1 METLADLASMQ
12 QPRQSVSLQNAAA
25 MNSAAQRSP
34 SVASSRPSSRMPQG
48 ARTNSASDLVM
59 AEAPTSTPPPRN
71 FTTSALSEVDSRA
84 VTTLTSNLAQNS
96 YDYNS
101 HVELISL
108 LHRGFTE
115 HLQGSI
121 SDALIPANAAD
132 YNLLPE
138 LRQAREAMSSR
149 YAVGE
154 DIWVAWIKDETVLAK
169 TPEERTSVMELCMR
183 ATSEEPASVKLWTLY
198 GEFVWD
204 NYAIAFGFAPDP
216 SDSWTDEDK
225 MICREIFTRD
235 LVRSTWEDGVAA
247 TRWRVDESNQ
257 VWDRYVELIMQDFPE
272 RPSQQTVDEVRDLYM
287 NRLQVPHATWEQSSQ
302 AFWPFISKYEGNSWE
317 AIMAAT
323 NEAAAPAKQQYAL
336 REDFESNLRRASEN
350 DDQASLFNVFSTY
363 LAWEAKPK
371 RRPGKFDA
379 ELRTALFDRALLRFP
394 TMIEWWLDYVDFL
407 TSLDAS
413 SARILPLL
421 ERATRHCPWSGELWS
436 RRLLRVELETHKM
449 DEVEGVKHK
458 ATNSGLLVVGGMKE
472 MLIVQAAWCSFL
484 RRRAFEP
491 KASEDEADV
500 AEMAISEVLGD
511 IRIQGSRAYGDDFQG
526 DPLWRVEKIWIK
538 FLTQAERF
546 NEARTQWKELVA
558 TQGHS
563 YDFWSQYYNWEIFS
577 WGWHRIISN
586 KQNASAELAPSN
598 ASAVLREAL
607 KQKNLDWPEKIL
619 ELFAHHFQEHEV
631 PEEVQKAQIELR
643 SAQRRL
649 RYKREREAEAA
660 AAAQPPEEPQ
670 ADTNEAGA
678 GKRKREEEEEE
689 EANTNG
695 VSGAKRSKKEEQAVI
710 QAPNEEGS
718 ASASAQ
724 IKRDREHNTI
734 TIKNLA
740 FNMSEKT
747 LRQFFADCGKILNV
761 ALINESDNTVT
772 ATMEFETHEDVL
784 AARSRDGKEIEG
796 SEIHIH
802 SGSQSTLYVA
812 NYPADFD
819 EVKIR
824 ELFDSYGTIVSVRF
838 PSLKYDQRRRFCY
851 VQFLTSDEAN
861 AATALD
867 NKALAGHTLV
877 AKISDPD
884 AKKKRTGALA
894 EGREIVIKNIDFKA
908 TDDELKD
915 MFNECGTIENVRR
928 IKAPNGRTTG
938 TCFII
943 FSTPVSN
950 PFWTSSIHQLTY
962 SRMKQNPLLSTTTS
976 R

>member
-1 METLADLASMQ
+1 MEHRHSSTPQMETLADLAAMQ
-12 QPRQSVSLQNAAA
+12 QPRQSISLQNAAA
-25 MNSAAQRSP
+25 LNSAAQRSP
-34 SVASSRPSSRMPQG
+34 SVASSRPSGRMPPNV
-48 ARTNSASDLVM
+48 RTNSASDLVM

-71 FTTSALSEVDSRA
+71 FTTAALSDVDSQA
-84 VTTLTSNLAQNS
+84 VTDLTSSLAQNS

-108 LHRGFTE
+108 LHRGFAS
-115 HLQGSI
+115 HLKGSI
-121 SDALIPANAAD
+121 GDALIPVKASD

-154 DIWVAWIKDETVLAK
+154 SIWEAWIKDETALAK
-169 TPEERTSVMELCMR
+169 SPEERTSVMQLCMR

-204 NYAIAFGFAPDP
+204 NYAVAHDFAPDP

-235 LVRSTWEDGVAA
+235 LVLSTWGDGVSA
-247 TRWRVDESNQ
+247 TRWRIDESQQ

-287 NRLQVPHATWEQSSQ
+287 NRLQVPHATWEQTSQ
-302 AFWPFISKYEGNSWE
+302 AFWPFISRYDGNNWE

-350 DDQASLFNVFSTY
+350 EDQASLFNVFSTY

-371 RRPGKFDA
+371 RRSGKFET
-379 ELRTALFDRALLRFP
+379 ELRTALYDRALLRFP
-394 TMIEWWLDYVDFL
+394 TMIEWWLDYVDFI

-413 SARILPLL
+413 SPRILPLL
-421 ERATRHCPWSGELWS
+421 ENATRHCPWSGELWS

-458 ATNSGLLVVGGMKE
+458 ATNSGLLIVGGIEE

-500 AEMAISEVLGD
+500 AEMAIAEVLGD
-511 IRIQGSRAYGDDFQG
+511 IRVQGNRAYGNDFQG

-546 NEARTQWKELVA
+546 DEARTQWKELVSR
-558 TQGHS
+558 QGHS
-563 YDFWSQYYNWEIFS
+563 YDFWSQYYNWEIYA

-586 KQNASAELAPSN
+586 KQNASVELAPSN

-660 AAAQPPEEPQ
+660 AAQLPQEEAQV
-670 ADTNEAGA
+670 DTNDSGA
-678 GKRKREEEEEE
+678 VKRKREDET
-689 EANTNG
+689 NTNG
-695 VSGAKRSKKEEQAVI
+695 DGAAKRSKVEEQGDI
-710 QAPNEEGS
+710 HAPNEEGS

-734 TIKNLA
+734 TIKNLTSGV
-740 FNMSEKT
+740 SEKT

-761 ALINESDNTVT
+761 ALINEADQTIT

-784 AARSRDGKEIEG
+784 AARSRDGKEIDG
-796 SEIHIH
+796 SEIHIQ

-851 VQFLTSDEAN
+851 IQFLTPEEAS

-867 NKALAGHTLV
+867 NKALAGHALT

-908 TDDELKD
+908 SDDELKD
-915 MFNECGTIENVRR
+915 MFKDCGTIENVRR

-938 TCFII
+938 TGFII

-950 PFWTSSIHQLTY
+950 PTLIITS
-962 SRMKQNPLLSTTTS
+962 LSS
-976 R
+976 N